1 MKNNF
6 LKIILL
12 LLLSLNFFHTASS
25 DEFNFDVTELQISE
39 NGNIIKGLD
48 GGTVTTKNNTII
60 ITADTFKYNKLTTL
74 LEAKGNVRLIDKSED
89 IIIESNEFFYLKNKE
104 EIYTYG
110 ESKAFSGTDIQ
121 IDAEQY
127 FKYNKLSLI
136 LEAKGNVIILDN
148 TKDVTIKTNEAFYLK
163 KEEKF
168 FTKGITNVFVGKD
181 YTLNSSDLIFLRNS
195 NILSSSKDS
204 IFEDLSLNN
213 IYKFKEFKYAL
224 DNKILKGKKIN
235 VITNNQKL
243 NSDKFFFESG
253 IFDLN
258 KKKFLAKDVKV
269 LLHKTLFED
278 EENDPRIN
286 SVTAYGDEF
295 NTFFDKGVF
304 TSCKKTDKCPPWK
317 IYSKTIHHDKVK
329 KQIIY
334 KNAWLEIY
342 DFPVVYFPKF
352 FHPDPSVERQSGI
365 LSPEIGSHDTLGD
378 STYVPYFHVIS
389 DTKDITIKPRLY
401 NDNKILFQSEYRQ
414 KTKNSFTIAD
424 FSFLKGHKS
433 EKTDKADTRS
443 HIFTYTKMNL
453 ELDKFASSILE
464 INYEKTS
471 NDNYLELF
479 DLKSPL
485 LLKDNGSLESYVKL
499 DLQHE
504 NYDFITNIQMH
515 ETLSGLNS
523 DRYQYDLPSY
533 TFTRNFELDNI
544 NGSLNFNSSGNNN
557 LSATNVVNSGIS
569 NHLNYYTYDFF
580 SNSGITTNY
589 TISLKNINSIGKN
602 SLTYKSSPQS
612 ELMSAYMF
620 NASYP
625 LQKRTEKSLSTLTP
639 KLSLGFS
646 PHDMKN
652 NSAIGRRIDVNNIFN
667 LDRLGLGN
675 SFEAGE
681 TMTLGLNFKKEK
693 INKKDNG
700 VYEIE
705 EIEDYFDFKLATA
718 FRLEEEKKIPITST
732 LNNKSSYVFGLI
744 NYKPITNISLNY
756 NFSLTDDLNRFE
768 YNSLVARADYDN
780 FSTQFDYLEERGI
793 IGKSNVIM
801 NKTQYNFNEENS
813 FSFSTRKNRTL
824 NLTEYYKL
832 LYEYKN
838 DCLIASINYKKNYYN
853 DADII
858 PLEQLFFS
866 ITIVPLATFS
876 PDEMIL
882 NKDRLD

>member
-295 NTFFDKGVF
+295 NTFFEKGVF

-334 KNAWLEIY
+334 KNAWLELY

-352 FHPDPSVERQSGI
+352 FHPDPSVKRQSGI
-365 LSPEIGSHDTLGD
+365 LTPEIGDHNTLGD
-378 STYVPYFHVIS
+378 SLYLPYFFVIS
-389 DTKDITIKPRLY
+389 DKKDITLKPRLF
-401 NDNKILFQSEYRQ
+401 NDNTFILQSEYRQ
-414 KTKNSFTIAD
+414 ITKNSTTIID
-424 FSFLKGHKS
+424 SSITTGHDSS
-433 EKTDKADTRS
+433 EFDKDDSRS
-443 HIFTYTKMNL
+443 HFFVNSKIDLNFKKFIKSSL
-453 ELDKFASSILE
+453 EV
-464 INYEKTS
+464 NYEKVS
-471 NDNYLELF
+471 NDNYLKLF
-479 DLKSPL
+479 NFIKSPL
-485 LLKDNGSLESYVKL
+485 LLEDNSVLESVIKL
-499 DLQHE
+499 VLDHD
-504 NYDFITNIQMH
+504 DFNLSTSFEMY
-515 ETLSGLNS
+515 ETLSGSNT
-523 DRYQYDLPSY
+523 DRYQYALPTYNFSKSY
-533 TFTRNFELDNI
+533 ELDQI
-544 NGSLNFNSSGNNN
+544 NGSLNFGSYGNNT
-557 LSATNVVNSGIS
+557 LRDTNVLTSRLINDLNFTSIDTFFDNGIS
-569 NHLNYYTYDFF
+569 KESTKMFYLSHKYLRVKSKQMEKY
-580 SNSGITTNY
+580 
-589 TISLKNINSIGKN
+589 LPIN
-602 SLTYKSSPQS
+602 L
-612 ELMSAYMF
+612 
-620 NASYP
+620 
-625 LQKRTEKSLSTLTP
+625 
-639 KLSLGFS
+639 
-646 PHDMKN
+646 
-652 NSAIGRRIDVNNIFN
+652 
-667 LDRLGLGN
+667 
-675 SFEAGE
+675 
-681 TMTLGLNFKKEK
+681 
-693 INKKDNG
+693 
-700 VYEIE
+700 
-705 EIEDYFDFKLATA
+705 
-718 FRLEEEKKIPITST
+718 RLEVKEP
-732 LNNKSSYVFGLI
+732 
-744 NYKPITNISLNY
+744 
-756 NFSLTDDLNRFE
+756 
-768 YNSLVARADYDN
+768 
-780 FSTQFDYLEERGI
+780 
-793 IGKSNVIM
+793 
-801 NKTQYNFNEENS
+801 
-813 FSFSTRKNRTL
+813 
-824 NLTEYYKL
+824 
-832 LYEYKN
+832 
-838 DCLIASINYKKNYYN
+838 
-853 DADII
+853 
-858 PLEQLFFS
+858 
-866 ITIVPLATFS
+866 
-876 PDEMIL
+876 
-882 NKDRLD
+882 